1 MRQILMNGSVSSLL
15 PELNQFTE
23 QINNIKTMVLN
34 GSCRKC
40 QENSRMAPIIKQA
53 QSYIVGMPKDRV
65 EAFKKSLGVSGK
77 LYAYAPS
84 QNGKPGLVEIG

>member
-1 MRQILMNGSVSSLL
+1 MNGSASSLL
-15 PELNQFTE
+15 PELSQFTE

-40 QENSRMAPIIKQA
+40 QENSRMAPIVKQA
-53 QSYIVGMPKDRV
+53 QSYIVGMPKDKV
-65 EAFKKSLGVSGK
+65 ESLKQILGVSGK

-84 QNGKPGLVEIG
+84 ENGKPGLVEIG